1 MGSRAALVTA
11 FATIIVWSSAY
22 SAARVGLRHFD
33 PIVFS
38 ALRNV
43 AAAVTLA
50 PIALSLRVGLPAR
63 GDRWKVFGSGV
74 VGMTVYHSLLNV
86 GLGVVESASAAL
98 LIALS
103 PILVALMS
111 MQYIGERLT
120 NWGWIGLGAAF
131 LGVVVVSLGQGS
143 GIRFGLS
150 SLLVILAA
158 AAHAAYIV
166 MTKKLTSI
174 YRPVQVVTW
183 AFWSAALTFIP
194 VLFRAVTQLS
204 AAPAEGYFAFV
215 YLGVGASALG
225 FVLWARAL
233 AGAPASVVAS
243 ALYVTPPLSA
253 LIGWVWLD
261 EQPTLWVLAGGMIIL
276 SAVFLVMRKGMAPT
290 CPGPAV
296 SA

>member
-1 MGSRAALVTA
+1 MGSRAGLVAA
-11 FATIIVWSSAY
+11 FATTVVWSSAY

-43 AAAVTLA
+43 VAAVALA
-50 PIALSLRVGLPAR
+50 LIALPLRVGLPAR
-63 GDRWKVFGSGV
+63 GDRWRVFGSGV
-74 VGMTVYHSLLNV
+74 IGMTVYHSLLNV
-86 GLGVVESASAAL
+86 GLQVVESASAAL

-111 MQYIGERLT
+111 MHFIGERLT
-120 NWGWIGLGAAF
+120 NWGWIGLAAAF
-131 LGVVVVSLGQGS
+131 LGVIVVSLGQGS

-150 SLLVILAA
+150 GLLVVLAA
-158 AAHAAYIV
+158 TAHAAYIV
-166 MTKKLTSI
+166 VTKTLTST

-194 VLFRAVTQLS
+194 VLFRAAGQLS
-204 AAPAEGYFAFV
+204 AAPAEGYFAFA

-233 AGAPASVVAS
+233 AGAPATVVSS

-253 LIGWVWLD
+253 LIGWVWLG
-261 EQPTLWVLAGGMIIL
+261 EQPTLWVLAGGLVIL
-276 SAVFLVMRKGMAPT
+276 SAVFLVVRKGMAPT
-290 CPGPAV
+290 PPTSPV